1 MAGELIMITDDDRNI
16 RRLYESYLVSAGY
29 NVIQATSGEEAL
41 KKLDEV
47 VPDLI
52 LLDVQM
58 QGMDGFMTI
67 RAIRDQKGLL
77 DTPVLFLTSAADPEV
92 KVKGLESD
100 ADDYI
105 LKTTPKQEFIARI
118 KAALKR
124 TERFRKTGGSGSL
137 SGHLSNMPL
146 SDLLQ
151 SIGGANKTAS
161 ITFDAMDAAI
171 YVEKGMI
178 IHARKGEFSGEAAL
192 SRIFYEEKG
201 PFLVVFDQLPVNIP
215 KNPLHLMN
223 TLMNMAA
230 DVDEVKSHVKRL
242 ELDKRAANIDYHLA
256 EYSDLIDFRD
266 KSPIACVDLMLAM
279 KGTLM
284 DNLKRLV
291 SAVKEK
297 EIYLVRTQN

>member
-29 NVIQATSGEEAL
+29 TVIQAVSGEDAL

-77 DTPVLFLTSAADPEV
+77 NTPVLFLTSAADPEV

-124 TERFRKTGGSGSL
+124 TERYRKTGGSGSL
-137 SGHLSNMPL
+137 SGHLSNMAL
-146 SDLLQ
+146 ADLLQ

-161 ITFDAMDAAI
+161 ITFEAMDAAI
-171 YVEKGMI
+171 FVEKGVI
-178 IHARKGEFSGEAAL
+178 VHARKGDFEGEQAIA
-192 SRIFYEEKG
+192 RIFYEEKG

-223 TLMNMAA
+223 TLMNTAA
-230 DVDEVKSHVKRL
+230 YVDEVKAHVKRL
-242 ELDKRAANIDYHLA
+242 ELDKRAANIDFELA
-256 EYSDLIDFRD
+256 EYSEFKDFRD
-266 KSPIACVDLMLAM
+266 LSPIGCVDLILLMR
-279 KGTLM
+279 GTLM
-284 DNLKRLV
+284 DNLKKLV
-291 SAVKEK
+291 AAVKEK
-297 EIYLVRTQN
+297 EIYLVRTQS

>member
-29 NVIQATSGEEAL
+29 TVIQAVSGEDAL

-77 DTPVLFLTSAADPEV
+77 NTPVLFLTSAADPEV

-124 TERFRKTGGSGSL
+124 TERYRKTGGSGSL
-137 SGHLSNMPL
+137 SGHLSNMAL
-146 SDLLQ
+146 ADLLQ

-161 ITFDAMDAAI
+161 ITFEAMDAAI
-171 YVEKGMI
+171 FVEKGVI
-178 IHARKGEFSGEAAL
+178 VHARKGDFEGEQAIA
-192 SRIFYEEKG
+192 RIFYEEKG

-215 KNPLHLMN
+215 KTPLHLMN
-223 TLMNMAA
+223 TLMNTAA
-230 DVDEVKSHVKRL
+230 YVDEVKAHVKRL
-242 ELDKRAANIDYHLA
+242 ELDKRAANIDFELA
-256 EYSDLIDFRD
+256 EYSEFKDFRD
-266 KSPIACVDLMLAM
+266 LSPIGCVDLILLMR
-279 KGTLM
+279 GTLM
-284 DNLKRLV
+284 DNLKKLV
-291 SAVKEK
+291 AAVKEK
-297 EIYLVRTQN
+297 EIYLVRTQS

>member
-29 NVIQATSGEEAL
+29 TVIQAVSGEDAL

-77 DTPVLFLTSAADPEV
+77 NTPVLFLTSAADPEV

-124 TERFRKTGGSGSL
+124 TERYRKTGGSGSL
-137 SGHLSNMPL
+137 SGHLSNMAL
-146 SDLLQ
+146 ADLLQ

-161 ITFDAMDAAI
+161 ITFEAMDAAI
-171 YVEKGMI
+171 FVEKGVI
-178 IHARKGEFSGEAAL
+178 VHARKGDFEGEQAIA
-192 SRIFYEEKG
+192 RIFYEEKG

-223 TLMNMAA
+223 TLMNTAA
-230 DVDEVKSHVKRL
+230 YVDEVKAHVKRL
-242 ELDKRAANIDYHLA
+242 ELDKRAANIDFELA
-256 EYSDLIDFRD
+256 EYSEFKDFRD
-266 KSPIACVDLMLAM
+266 LSPIGCVDLILLMR
-279 KGTLM
+279 GTLM
-284 DNLKRLV
+284 DNLKKLV
-291 SAVKEK
+291 TAVKEK
-297 EIYLVRTQN
+297 EIYLVRLQS